1 MPTKQLTDKLY
12 SQYNTLMTPTLPTPT
27 PAEKRQTKRAQNL
40 AARNE
45 KIREAFA
52 ERYTRQPRPRKYT
65 REYIIAQIAGEYF
78 LSMDTVED
86 IVYKQVA

>member
-1 MPTKQLTDKLY
+1 MTDNQLTHKPYPELDYL
-12 SQYNTLMTPTLPTPT
+12 LMTPALSIQT
-27 PAEKRQTKRAQNL
+27 PAQKRQTKRAQNL

-65 REYIIAQIAGEYF
+65 REYIIAQIACEYF
-78 LSMDTVED
+78 LAMDTVED
-86 IVYKQVA
+86 ILYDK

>member
-1 MPTKQLTDKLY
+1 
-12 SQYNTLMTPTLPTPT
+12 MTPTVAPQT

-45 KIREAFA
+45 KIREGFT
-52 ERYTRQPRPRKYT
+52 ERYTRQARPRKYT
-65 REYIIAQIAGEYF
+65 REYVISQLALEYF

-86 IVYKQVA
+86 IIYQK